1 MTHSAKT
8 IVDLLR
14 HRVDSTPDRTAYHFI
29 SGEDNLT
36 TLTYAQLEHQVKAI
50 AAHLQNFI
58 EPGNRLLLVFPYSA
72 GLEFVASFYAC
83 LYAGAIAVT
92 INPSRSD
99 DALEKL
105 MERVEDCQAK
115 GILTTR
121 ALIDY
126 FQKKL
131 TKAPR
136 QAAGLVRKFSQVK
149 VIAMDEIPADLA
161 ADWQA
166 PNITDDTLAFLQYTS
181 GSTGKPKGVMV
192 THGNVLHNSAVIYK
206 SFSHSPETRMAS
218 WLPMFHDMGL
228 IGGVLQ
234 PFYGNFEAFL
244 MSPIELVQKPVRW
257 LEIISQ
263 HRITTSGGPNF
274 AYDLVARQV
283 TPEQLKTL
291 DLNSWDVAYSGAETV
306 RASTLEKFAQTFAP
320 CGFRRE
326 AFYPCYGMAEATLFI
341 SGGSKE
347 KAPVVQYMAPE
358 ALEQNQAI
366 ISTDGSRGIV
376 SCGWTWLDDEV
387 IIVDPE
393 TKTKLPE
400 GQVGEIWAAGKGI
413 GKGYWERPEITK
425 ETFQAYVDNQ
435 GPYLRTGDLGFL
447 KDGEL
452 FITGR
457 TKDVMILWGRYRYP
471 QDIELT
477 VEQCHPALRPCAG
490 AAFSVEAADEE
501 RLVVVQELERSYVR
515 NFDLEEIV
523 GAVRQAVYEEHTV
536 EVYGIVLLRTG
547 SIPKTSSGK
556 IQRQACRQQYLA
568 GTLNGLGEWQLAIA
582 DSDVTALA
590 NSL

>member
-8 IVDLLR
+8 IVDLL
-14 HRVDSTPDRTAYHFI
+14 HHHADASPDRTAYYFI
-29 SGEDNLT
+29 AGEDNLT
-36 TLTYAQLEHQVKAI
+36 QLTYAQLEQQVKAI
-50 AAHLQNFI
+50 AAHLQTFI
-58 EPGNRLLLVFPYSA
+58 EPGDRILLVFPYSA
-72 GLEFVASFYAC
+72 GLEFVASFYGC

-99 DALEKL
+99 DALDKL

-115 GILTTR
+115 AILTTQS
-121 ALIDY
+121 LIEY

-131 TKAPR
+131 IKAPIK
-136 QAAGLVRKFSQVK
+136 AAGLTQKFSQVK
-149 VIAMDEIPADLA
+149 AIAMDKIPLTLA
-161 ADWQA
+161 ADWQ
-166 PNITDDTLAFLQYTS
+166 PPQITEETLAFLQYTS

-192 THGNVLHNSAVIYK
+192 THGNVLHNSATIYK
-206 SFSHSPETRMAS
+206 SFSHSPESKMAS

-228 IGGVLQ
+228 IGGLIQ
-234 PFYGNFEAFL
+234 PLYGGFPSYL
-244 MSPIELVQKPVRW
+244 MSPIELIQKPVRW
-257 LEIISQ
+257 LEVISQ

-274 AYDLVARQV
+274 AYDLVANQV
-283 TPEQLKTL
+283 TPKQLESL

-320 CGFRRE
+320 CGFRKE

-341 SGGSKE
+341 SGGSKGIP
-347 KAPVVQYMAPE
+347 PVVQYVAPE

-366 ISTDGSRGIV
+366 ISTDGRRGIV
-376 SCGWTWLDDEV
+376 SCGWTWLGDEV
-387 IIVDPE
+387 VIVDPE
-393 TKTKLPE
+393 TNTKLPE

-425 ETFQAYVDNQ
+425 ETFQAYVDGQ

-452 FITGR
+452 FVTGR
-457 TKDVMILWGRYRYP
+457 IKDVMILWGRYRYP

-490 AAFSVEAADEE
+490 AAFSIEAADEE
-501 RLVVVQELERSYVR
+501 RLVVVQELKRSYVR
-515 NFDLEEIV
+515 KFDLAEVV
-523 GAVRQAVYEEHTV
+523 GAIRQAVYQEHTV

-547 SIPKTSSGK
+547 SILKTSSGK
-556 IQRQACRQQYLA
+556 IQRRACRQAFLE
-568 GTLNGLGEWQLAIA
+568 GNLNSLGEWILHETHDIA
-582 DSDVTALA
+582 NLIS
-590 NSL
+590 SF